1 VSVHSPQEIPKID
14 KAMLVLLYLADN
26 VDDINFKVTLDMLD
40 QEFEG
45 LMDGG
50 DQKMTLAK
58 AFQVQIMAVAKK
70 RGGGMCTFIPR
81 PTHII
86 VISLSLSL
94 SLR

>member
-14 KAMLVLLYLADN
+14 KAMLVLLFLADN

-58 AFQVQIMAVAKK
+58 AFQVQITTIAKK
-70 RGGGMCTFIPR
+70 GEGVHPFIY
-81 PTHII
+81 
-86 VISLSLSL
+86 
-94 SLR
+94 